1 MEFIIVTFIL
11 LILELLYFRIADK
24 FNIIDKPNHR
34 SSHTQITLRGGGII
48 FPIAFVLYFVVS
60 AAYRTDYFLPE
71 DYWSFGLGLFLLS
84 TISFL
89 DDILDLSTKLRLV
102 FQFLS
107 VVLLIYSVP
116 VFIVFLSGSI
126 LYFFWIRYT
135 ALA

>member
-1 MEFIIVTFIL
+1 MEYFIIAIIL
-11 LILELLYFRIADK
+11 LALELLYFRIADK

-60 AAYRTDYFLPE
+60 VAYRKDYFLPE

-89 DDILDLSTKLRLV
+89 DDILDL
-102 FQFLS
+102 
-107 VVLLIYSVP
+107 
-116 VFIVFLSGSI
+116 
-126 LYFFWIRYT
+126 
-135 ALA
+135 